1 MKKDPNDIA
10 VVEKAISKKYG
21 SETVVNPKSTWDESK
36 EKDYIKQVK
45 KVAKKDATLV
55 ESRDKIELN
64 GFLLSEKLINKQSK
78 RTCPVC
84 GVYSFDKKDDLY
96 MNRFECCFKCYVTF
110 VEDREERWES
120 GWRPSTVENENG
132 SR

>member
-10 VVEKAISKKYG
+10 AMEKAISKKYG
-21 SETVVNPKSTWDESK
+21 SEAVVNPKSTWDESK
-36 EKDYIKQVK
+36 EEDYIKQVK
-45 KVAKKDATLV
+45 KVAKKTTSFV

-64 GFLLSEKLINKQSK
+64 GFLLSEKLINKESK

-84 GVYSFDKKDDLY
+84 DVYSFDKKDDLY

-120 GWRPSTVENENG
+120 GWRPPAVENENG